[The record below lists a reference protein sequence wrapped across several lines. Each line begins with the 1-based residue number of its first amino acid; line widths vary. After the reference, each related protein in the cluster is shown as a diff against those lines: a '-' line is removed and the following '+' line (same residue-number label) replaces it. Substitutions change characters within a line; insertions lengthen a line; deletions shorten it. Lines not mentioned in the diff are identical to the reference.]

1 MAEQRFLV
9 SYEGDCVRVVVPT
22 PPLIKRMQQM
32 PFKSLNLMELYLE
45 RLLLQQETPLR
56 ALFEIDADR
65 FRMILVAT
73 ELGERIETDWPR
85 KKIVAMRKNRYGH
98 GLWIRVQGTL
108 METYLEDMDDELIVD
123 LSAELWK
130 MIRKYDEPS
139 TDVNLAGIEDT
150 IKPRSGQI

>member
-1 MAEQRFLV
+1 MAEQRFSV
-9 SYEGDCVRVVVPT
+9 SRDGDHVRVVVPM
-22 PPLIKRMQQM
+22 PPLSERRWQSRETAFWMQ
-32 PFKSLNLMELYLE
+32 SLMLFQSDP
-45 RLLLQQETPLR
+45 RPR

-65 FRMILVAT
+65 FRMTLTAAD
-73 ELGERIETDWPR
+73 LAERIEADWPR
-85 KKIVAMRKNRYGH
+85 KDIVALRKNRYGH

>member
-73 ELGERIETDWPR
+73 ELGERIETEWPR

-139 TDVNLAGIEDT
+139 TDVNPAGIEDT

>member
-9 SYEGDCVRVVVPT
+9 SCEGDCVRVVVPT

-85 KKIVAMRKNRYGH
+85 KKIVALRKNRYGP
-98 GLWIRVQGTL
+98 GFWIRVQGTI
-108 METYLEDMDDELIVD
+108 MESYLEDLDDDLIEA
-123 LSAELWK
+123 LSTELWK
-130 MIRKYDEPS
+130 IIKNFDEPS
-139 TDVNLAGIEDT
+139 TSVNSTGIEDN
-150 IKPRSGQI
+150 SCC

>member
-1 MAEQRFLV
+1 MAEQRFSV
-9 SYEGDCVRVVVPT
+9 SRDGDHVRVVVPM
-22 PPLIKRMQQM
+22 PPLSERRWQSRETAFWMQ
-32 PFKSLNLMELYLE
+32 SLMLFQSDP
-45 RLLLQQETPLR
+45 RPR

-85 KKIVAMRKNRYGH
+85 KKIVALRKNRYGH

>member
-1 MAEQRFLV
+1 
-9 SYEGDCVRVVVPT
+9 
-22 PPLIKRMQQM
+22 
-32 PFKSLNLMELYLE
+32 MELYLE

-65 FRMILVAT
+65 FRMILVAS

>member
-1 MAEQRFLV
+1 MAEQRFSV
-9 SYEGDCVRVVVPT
+9 SRDGDHVRVVVPM
-22 PPLIKRMQQM
+22 PPLIKRIQQM

-85 KKIVAMRKNRYGH
+85 KKIVALRKNRYGH